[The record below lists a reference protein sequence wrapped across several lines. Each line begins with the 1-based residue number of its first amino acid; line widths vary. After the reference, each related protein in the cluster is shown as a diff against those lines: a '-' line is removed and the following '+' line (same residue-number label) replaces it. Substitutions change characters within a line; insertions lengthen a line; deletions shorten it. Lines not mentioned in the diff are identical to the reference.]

1 MINKELYHQLY
12 ITRKYPPEFEEYLF
26 HVLLKVNEIV
36 SERLNK
42 SNGIFSCNVDPVV
55 SLRYV
60 VEEHIY
66 NMSLIEKVYVD
77 KFLKTKEYYDH
88 LVRVVSDKVFFN
100 EYLEYHAVSYISK
113 YNPLIS
119 TLELFL
125 NYIINKYEQLPSN
138 SSIEPKI
145 KLDILKKGFFMIKS
159 VLNLLCD
166 GYETE
171 AFSTWRTI
179 HEVECVAKILDEK
192 PYLTESYY
200 LHMHYNS
207 IYRGG
212 EKDKEKVDAF
222 YEEVK
227 GKLKKWDLKSKDFK
241 KFLEYGWLFDIKNW
255 KEEYPELKLNFRK
268 GLEYVAGL
276 GAYSNLYE
284 SSSEIAHGSP
294 LLIYSSKPYYLNIT
308 IMCLYETFIR
318 MESMFAREV
327 EKVKDIDSTAYF
339 GMRNIYIPEVRK
351 NILKLKLLLDY
362 HNSSDDE

>member
-1 MINKELYHQLY
+1 
-12 ITRKYPPEFEEYLF
+12 
-26 HVLLKVNEIV
+26 
-36 SERLNK
+36 
-42 SNGIFSCNVDPVV
+42 
-55 SLRYV
+55 
-60 VEEHIY
+60 
-66 NMSLIEKVYVD
+66 MSLIEKVYVD

-192 PYLTESYY
+192 PYLTESY
-200 LHMHYNS
+200 
-207 IYRGG
+207 
-212 EKDKEKVDAF
+212 
-222 YEEVK
+222 
-227 GKLKKWDLKSKDFK
+227 
-241 KFLEYGWLFDIKNW
+241 
-255 KEEYPELKLNFRK
+255 
-268 GLEYVAGL
+268 
-276 GAYSNLYE
+276 
-284 SSSEIAHGSP
+284 
-294 LLIYSSKPYYLNIT
+294 
-308 IMCLYETFIR
+308 
-318 MESMFAREV
+318 
-327 EKVKDIDSTAYF
+327 
-339 GMRNIYIPEVRK
+339 
-351 NILKLKLLLDY
+351 
-362 HNSSDDE
+362 